1 MARVLREECG
11 ALAVMYH
18 WEEFEEKMAEV
29 VRAVEAANAAA
40 NAAAVEG
47 DTSAVDDGPLED
59 EEAGKGAVMA
69 EGKVWMGLRGARDS
83 AMSATA

>member
-40 NAAAVEG
+40 VEG
-47 DTSAVDDGPLED
+47 DTSAVDDGPLGD
-59 EEAGKGAVMA
+59 EEAGKGTAMG
-69 EGKVWMGLRGARDS
+69 EGKVWTGLRGARDS